1 MSSLIKR
8 QKFGSPDKMIVRLR
22 KGKIAHSIRLGS
34 ECTEIIIGNT
44 CFVFTTTRNFPRR
57 KLFLFNSVKR
67 DVKKFLEKINDIIL
81 PPERPSSEFNIDY
94 DDSYGKITGTD
105 LNHAYWRIAFVKGLI
120 SAKTY
125 EHGLDPECKALRL
138 ATISVLGREKSFKKF
153 ERETYEDGTTEL
165 VMTDEIIVQQA
176 DEIQKKIFKYI
187 RLTCFNM
194 MYDLSVKLGDD
205 FDCWKT
211 DCIYYRD
218 TPENRKLVQDY
229 FFRKNMDY
237 KQLDYF
243 ENENKKSNK

>member
-1 MSSLIKR
+1 MFNLIKR

-22 KGKIAHSIRLGS
+22 NGKIDHSIRLGS
-34 ECTEIIIGNT
+34 ECTEIIVGTT

-57 KLFLFNSVKR
+57 KLFLFSSVKR
-67 DVKKFLEKINDIIL
+67 DVVKYLTKHKDIIL
-81 PPERPSSEFNIDY
+81 PPERTSSEFNFDY

-105 LNHAYWRIAFVKGLI
+105 LNHAYWRIAYVKGLI
-120 SAKTY
+120 SQKTY

-153 ERETYEDGTTEL
+153 EREQTPEGDYEL
-165 VMTDEIIVQQA
+165 VMTEEIVVQHA
-176 DEIQKKIFKYI
+176 DLIQKKVFKYI
-187 RLTCFNM
+187 RLVCFNM
-194 MYDLSVKLGDD
+194 MYELSKKLGDD

-229 FFRKNMDY
+229 FIKKNMDF
-237 KQLDYF
+237 KQLDFF
-243 ENENKKSNK
+243 EDEK